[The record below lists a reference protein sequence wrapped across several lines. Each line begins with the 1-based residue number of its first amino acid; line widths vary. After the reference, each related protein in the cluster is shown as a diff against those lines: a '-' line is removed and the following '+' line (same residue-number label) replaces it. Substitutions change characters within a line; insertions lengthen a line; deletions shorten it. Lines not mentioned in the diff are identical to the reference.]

1 MTRSNTQTRG
11 KSRTSSR
18 RPEPETYRS
27 LLRTMN
33 VLLLQADRLLKQHG
47 LSESTYDVL
56 QILRRG
62 AEEARQDGHRFAG
75 LPCAAVAEQMI
86 TAVPD
91 LTRLLDRLSQLGLV
105 QRRRSEEDRRV
116 VRVRLTAKGRRLID
130 ALEKPVAA
138 LRIEQLGHMSRK
150 DLGDLNRLLDKA
162 VAPHEAHEE

>member
-1 MTRSNTQTRG
+1 
-11 KSRTSSR
+11 
-18 RPEPETYRS
+18 
-27 LLRTMN
+27 MN

-47 LSESTYDVL
+47 LSESTHDVL

-62 AEEARQDGHRFAG
+62 AEEAGKDGRRFAG

-116 VRVRLTAKGRRLID
+116 VLVRLTAKGRRLLDTIG
-130 ALEKPVAA
+130 KPVAA
-138 LRIEQLGHMSRK
+138 LRVEQLGHMTKK
-150 DLGDLNRLLDKA
+150 DLTDLNRLLSKA
-162 VAPHEAHEE
+162 RAPHEA